1 MVKNSNTNSSS
12 HPNPVETALIA
23 TNYHSHI
30 HLIVILIDSVQQ
42 VLDQCRFVAALLGS
56 FLHRHL
62 HPMLAAHLGSRHFVE
77 CSVTHSRHL
86 TLGFLNLTF
95 FFYFY
100 VLKLIKN
107 KKG

>member
-12 HPNPVETALIA
+12 HPNPVETALI
-23 TNYHSHI
+23 TTINHYHI
-30 HLIVILIDSVQQ
+30 HFIVIIIDSVQQ
-42 VLDQCRFVAALLGS
+42 AVDQCRFVAHLHS